1 VTVLPSLPASRG
13 HFRLESGYHTDCWI
27 SLDALF
33 VDPAGIAPLIHALAE
48 KFRPH
53 RATGVCGPLLGGAFL
68 AQALAQVLGVR
79 FYYTQPDGRRDTG
92 LFTAAYRLPDGLVRS
107 AAGQRFIV
115 VDDAISAG
123 SSVRATIAAVEAA
136 GASVVGVGALI
147 VLGAVAAEHFGRER
161 YPLEA
166 LERLE
171 LSLWEPREC
180 PMCAAGTALQDRA

>member
-1 VTVLPSLPASRG
+1 VLPSLPASRG
-13 HFRLESGYHTDCWI
+13 HFRLESGYHTDCWL

-33 VDPAGIAPLIHALAE
+33 VDPAGIAPLIDALAE
-48 KFRPH
+48 KLRPY

-68 AQALAQVLGVR
+68 AQALSQALGVR
-79 FYYTQPDGRRDTG
+79 FYYTQLDGKRDTTG
-92 LFTAAYRLPDGLVRS
+92 LFTAAYRLPDGLAGS
-107 AAGQRFIV
+107 AAGQRLIV

-136 GASVVGVGALI
+136 GASVVGVGAFF
-147 VLGAVAAEHFGRER
+147 VLGAVAAEYFARER

-171 LSLWEPREC
+171 LSLWDPGEC